1 MTFFGIIGNN
11 PLAMLFIVI
20 SLLNVYYA
28 LRIGANVRSHWAEFQ
43 REPLQAW
50 QKRLLDQ
57 AAFFLGIPLGVVVHE
72 LAHAVT
78 IEFFGGRVVDAGYGF
93 YWGYVVPDRVFSP
106 PQEWLIAIAGT
117 IGSLV
122 YGVVVWLLFRRIRR
136 SASQY
141 FALRVLR
148 VHLVYSLVYYPI
160 FTLVTFV
167 GDWRT
172 IYDFKATPLLSGFT
186 LVAHAATL
194 GLFYWADRRGMFEM
208 PAFADQADREQFE
221 ALQARAAANP
231 QDVES
236 RVKLADAYRRS
247 GMTNLAKQ
255 ELNGLLGRNPNSA
268 EAYVQLAAIQ
278 AEGKRQVP
286 KRARD
291 NAEKALALGLT
302 SPQGLAFANLLV
314 GQYSIGVGQV
324 DKAIDH
330 YSQGIEA
337 ARRGGNANTT
347 GRLYYLRA
355 TAYRRKGQYAAAEA
369 DIQEAIARAQ
379 HANQGQ
385 LLRHYEGELEAIRHE
400 SNT

>member
-1 MTFFGIIGNN
+1 
-11 PLAMLFIVI
+11 
-20 SLLNVYYA
+20 
-28 LRIGANVRSHWAEFQ
+28 
-43 REPLQAW
+43 
-50 QKRLLDQ
+50 
-57 AAFFLGIPLGVVVHE
+57 
-72 LAHAVT
+72 
-78 IEFFGGRVVDAGYGF
+78 
-93 YWGYVVPDRVFSP
+93 
-106 PQEWLIAIAGT
+106 
-117 IGSLV
+117 
-122 YGVVVWLLFRRIRR
+122 
-136 SASQY
+136 
-141 FALRVLR
+141 
-148 VHLVYSLVYYPI
+148 
-160 FTLVTFV
+160 
-167 GDWRT
+167 
-172 IYDFKATPLLSGFT
+172 LLSGFT

-385 LLRHYEGELEAIRHE
+385 LLRHYQEELAAIQQGQSR
-400 SNT
+400 NG